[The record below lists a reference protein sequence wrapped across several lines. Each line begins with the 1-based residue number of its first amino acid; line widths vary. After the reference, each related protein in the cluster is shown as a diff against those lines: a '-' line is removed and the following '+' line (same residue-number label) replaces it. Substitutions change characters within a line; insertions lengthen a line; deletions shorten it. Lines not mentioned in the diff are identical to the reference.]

1 MDLFGILGACL
12 RRWYVTVPLL
22 LVTAG
27 FAAQSYRTVEPVYS
41 GTVSLVVLPSLK
53 KADGAQA
60 ESEEASGRNPYSGQG
75 GARFAVAVLARNVN
89 SPAFRSKLGL
99 APTST
104 ELVQATTGS
113 QQPIIQIDAQAATPD
128 AVYALL
134 DRASEQAGVVLN
146 EFQAE
151 AGAPADTRYRM
162 APGVPAGGVVD
173 VTPSRLRVSGA
184 IAVVGFGLAAALAT
198 VLDVVLLQRRRRR
211 EAGHDGRRERVT
223 PQTAPTA
230 EDPHTTA
237 PTEAAGAPQATDT
250 PQPSGP
256 PQTADPQTP
265 APADSEPATPSRGG
279 VPPKHRAPDRDVE
292 PAMARAS
299 LPADS

>member
-53 KADGAQA
+53 QANGAQT
-60 ESEEASGRNPYSGQG
+60 ESEDTSGRNPYSGQG

-89 SPAFRSKLGL
+89 SPAFRSRLGL

-104 ELVQATTGS
+104 ELVQAETGS
-113 QQPIIQIDAQAATPD
+113 QQPIIQIDAQSSTPE
-128 AVYALL
+128 AVYSLL

-151 AGAPADTRYRM
+151 AGAPADTRYRI

-198 VLDVVLLQRRRRR
+198 VLDIVLMQRRKRQDAAGRDSLR
-211 EAGHDGRRERVT
+211 EQEAAQVPQAVET
-223 PQTAPTA
+223 PQT
-230 EDPHTTA
+230 
-237 PTEAAGAPQATDT
+237 TEK
-250 PQPSGP
+250 
-256 PQTADPQTP
+256 PQTP
-265 APADSEPATPSRGG
+265 APVEPEPDTPAGAG
-279 VPPKHRAPDRDVE
+279 VPPQRPARERDVVE